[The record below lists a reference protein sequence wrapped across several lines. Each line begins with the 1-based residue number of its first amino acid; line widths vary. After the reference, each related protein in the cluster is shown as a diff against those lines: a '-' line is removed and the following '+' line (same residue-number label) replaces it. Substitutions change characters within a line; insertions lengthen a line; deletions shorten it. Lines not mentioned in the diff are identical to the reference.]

1 VRPFPSVRRR
11 GWTFARSAILQQTFA
26 RRHGLLIAT
35 AFLAACAGSAPTSAP
50 APESTPAAAAP
61 APVSTPTAPTT
72 QAPTP
77 VAVIT
82 GSDTSVVVAV
92 PAPDTAAKVPSA
104 VVAATAVDSAADEQA
119 LEELRGAAPAEG
131 DDRVRPSTGGAE
143 AAEVSAVTWDIDVT
157 TFLSHERVQY
167 YLDFFQGPARE
178 RFGAWL
184 QRMPRYEPMI
194 RARLAQEGLPG
205 DLLYLALIESG
216 FSNAATSRARAVGMW
231 QFMPSTGRAYGLRV
245 DRWVDDRRDPVKA
258 TDAAAR
264 HLDDLRER
272 FGSLYLAAAA
282 YNAGGGK
289 VSRGIRKLGDGPDVE
304 EDEDFTSDSTFF
316 ALYDTRYLRRETKDY
331 VPKLIAAALIA
342 KEPEKYGFA
351 RPVPVAP
358 FVYDSMIVPDAT
370 GLDVLAR
377 LAGTDVAAL
386 RDLNPQFL
394 RLITP
399 PGSRSVVR
407 LPVGLG
413 PTTAAKYAELPANR
427 RVTFREHQ
435 VKSGETLGGIARR
448 YGVPVADIR
457 AANRNI
463 APNRLR
469 INMMLIIPVSPAFDA
484 RAVAAAD
491 GGAERRTGARPSS
504 RSGATWHTVRRGES
518 WWSIAQRYDVRVG
531 DLQSWNDAGTRD
543 KLRIGQ
549 KIRVS
554 AGRSGTAAQRPRTS
568 SAARTTATTPRTPVA
583 RPAPRATAT
592 ASRPATYKVKRGD
605 TLSDISA
612 RFNVPIAELRRLNG
626 LTASSQLNSGKVL
639 KLR

>member
-11 GWTFARSAILQQTFA
+11 GWTFARSAILKQRSA
-26 RRHGLLIAT
+26 RHPGLLSLT
-35 AFLAACAGSAPTSAP
+35 AFLAACAGSAPAAAP
-50 APESTPAAAAP
+50 APESTPAPTAP
-61 APVSTPTAPTT
+61 ASASTPTT
-72 QAPTP
+72 QVPAP

-82 GSDTSVVVAV
+82 GTDTAVVVVV
-92 PAPDTAAKVPSA
+92 PAPAPVPTAAPA
-104 VVAATAVDSAADEQA
+104 EVAAAAVDSAADEQA
-119 LEELRGAAPAEG
+119 LEELRAAAPAEG
-131 DDRVRPSTGGAE
+131 EERARASTGGAE

-178 RFGAWL
+178 RFGVWL

-194 RARLAQEGLPG
+194 RARLAQEGLPS

-216 FSNAATSRARAVGMW
+216 FSNSATSSARAVGMW

-264 HLDDLRER
+264 HLDDLRTR

-289 VSRGIRKLGDGPDVE
+289 VSRGIRRLGDGPDVE

-351 RPVPVAP
+351 RPLPAAP
-358 FVYDSMIVPDAT
+358 FAYDSMIVPDAT

-377 LAGTDVAAL
+377 LAATDVATL
-386 RDLNPQFL
+386 RELNPQFL

-399 PGSRSVVR
+399 PGSRAVVR

-413 PTTAAKYAELPANR
+413 TTTTARYAELPANR
-427 RVTFREHQ
+427 RVTFREHV
-435 VKSGETLGGIARR
+435 VKPGETLGHISKR

-457 AANRNI
+457 AANRNV

-469 INMMLIIPVSPAFDA
+469 INQTLIIPVSPAFDA
-484 RAVAAAD
+484 RAVAAAE
-491 GGAERRTGARPSS
+491 APTR
-504 RSGATWHTVRRGES
+504 RSGTPARGRTSTWHTVRRGES

-531 DLQSWNDAGTRD
+531 DLLAWNDAGSRE

-549 KIRVS
+549 KVRVS
-554 AGRSGTAAQRPRTS
+554 AGRPSRAAPAAPRTAAP
-568 SAARTTATTPRTPVA
+568 
-583 RPAPRATAT
+583 RPAAAT
-592 ASRPATYKVKRGD
+592 SRPATYRVKRGD
-605 TLSDISA
+605 TLSDIA
-612 RFNVPIAELRRLNG
+612 VRFNVPVAELRRLNG
-626 LTASSQLNSGKVL
+626 MSASTQLNSGRVL

>member
-11 GWTFARSAILQQTFA
+11 GWTFARSAILQQTAA
-26 RRHGLLIAT
+26 RPFGLLIVT
-35 AFLAACAGSAPTSAP
+35 AFVAACAGRAPSTAP
-50 APESTPAAAAP
+50 APKSTPEAAAS
-61 APVSTPTAPTT
+61 APVSTPTTPTT

-77 VAVIT
+77 VAVIA
-82 GSDTSVVVAV
+82 GSETTVVVAV
-92 PAPDTAAKVPSA
+92 PAPDTAPKAVPA
-104 VVAATAVDSAADEQA
+104 EVVATAIDSAADERA

-131 DDRVRPSTGGAE
+131 DERARPSTGGAE
-143 AAEVSAVTWDIDVT
+143 AAEVTAVTWDIDVT

-216 FSNAATSRARAVGMW
+216 FSNSATSRARAVGMW

-289 VSRGIRKLGDGPDVE
+289 VSRGIRRLGDGPDVE

-316 ALYDTRYLRRETKDY
+316 ALYHTRYLRRETKDY

-342 KEPEKYGFA
+342 KEPEKYGFT
-351 RPVPVAP
+351 RPLPLAP
-358 FVYDSMIVPDAT
+358 FAYDSMIVPDAT

-377 LAGTDVAAL
+377 LAGTDVTAL
-386 RDLNPQFL
+386 RELNPQFL

-413 PTTAAKYAELPANR
+413 ATTTAKYAELPANR

-435 VKSGETLGGIARR
+435 VKSGETLGAIARR

-469 INMMLIIPVSPAFDA
+469 INMTLIIPVSPAFDA
-484 RAVAAAD
+484 RAVAATEQPTP
-491 GGAERRTGARPSS
+491 GRRGAGAQ

-518 WWSIAQRYDVRVG
+518 WWSIAQRYGVRVG
-531 DLQSWNDAGTRD
+531 DLQTWNDAGTRD

-554 AGRSGTAAQRPRTS
+554 AGRSGGQAAGRPAASSRTS
-568 SAARTTATTPRTPVA
+568 ATTPRTSA
-583 RPAPRATAT
+583 TRPATRA
-592 ASRPATYKVKRGD
+592 ASSSAPARPATYKVKRGD
-605 TLSDISA
+605 TLSDISV

-626 LTASSQLNSGKVL
+626 MTGSTQLNTGKVL

>member
-1 VRPFPSVRRR
+1 MRPFPSVRRR
-11 GWTFARSAILQQTFA
+11 GWTFARSAILQQNFA
-26 RRHGLLIAT
+26 RRSGLLILT
-35 AFLAACAGSAPTSAP
+35 AFLAACAGRAPSSSAP
-50 APESTPAAAAP
+50 APESTPESPAP
-61 APVSTPTAPTT
+61 ASVSTPTT
-72 QAPTP
+72 QAPAP
-77 VAVIT
+77 VAVIA
-82 GSDTSVVVAV
+82 GSDTSVVVVVPVPDTTPAAV
-92 PAPDTAAKVPSA
+92 PAEVDAAA
-104 VVAATAVDSAADEQA
+104 IDSAADEQA

-194 RARLAQEGLPG
+194 RARLAEEGLPG

-289 VSRGIRKLGDGPDVE
+289 VSRGIRRLGDGPDAE
-304 EDEDFTSDSTFF
+304 EDEDLTSDSTFF

-351 RPVPVAP
+351 RPLPVAP

-386 RDLNPQFL
+386 RELNPQFL

-413 PTTAAKYAELPANR
+413 ATTATKYTELPANR

-469 INMMLIIPVSPAFDA
+469 INMTLIIPVSPAFDA
-484 RAVAAAD
+484 RAVAAAEGPAVGRP
-491 GGAERRTGARPSS
+491 GGRTGS
-504 RSGATWHTVRRGES
+504 RSSATWHTVRRGES
-518 WWSIAQRYDVRVG
+518 WWSIAQRYGVRVG
-531 DLQSWNDAGTRD
+531 DLQTWNDAGTRD

-549 KIRVS
+549 KVRVS
-554 AGRSGTAAQRPRTS
+554 AGRSGGPAVGRSAASSRTAA
-568 SAARTTATTPRTPVA
+568 AAPRTPAA
-583 RPAPRATAT
+583 RPAPRAATTTA
-592 ASRPATYKVKRGD
+592 RPATYKVKRGD
-605 TLSDISA
+605 TLSDISV

-626 LTASSQLNSGKVL
+626 MTASTQLNSGKVL

>member
-11 GWTFARSAILQQTFA
+11 GWTSARSAILKQRPA
-26 RRHGLLIAT
+26 RHPGLLILT
-35 AFLAACAGSAPTSAP
+35 ALVAACAGSAPSSAP
-50 APESTPAAAAP
+50 APESTPAPKAP
-61 APVSTPTAPTT
+61 ASASTPNAPTT
-72 QAPTP
+72 EVPAP

-82 GSDTSVVVAV
+82 GTDTTVVVAV
-92 PAPDTAAKVPSA
+92 PAPAATAAPA
-104 VVAATAVDSAADEQA
+104 EAAAEAVDSAADEQA
-119 LEELRGAAPAEG
+119 LEELRAAAPAEG
-131 DDRVRPSTGGAE
+131 EERARPSTGGAE

-178 RFGAWL
+178 RFGVWL

-194 RARLAQEGLPG
+194 RTRLAAEGLPG

-216 FSNAATSRARAVGMW
+216 FSNSATSSARAVGMW

-264 HLDDLRER
+264 HLDDLRTR

-289 VSRGIRKLGDGPDVE
+289 VSRGIRRLGDGPDVE
-304 EDEDFTSDSTFF
+304 EDEDFTTDSTFF

-351 RPVPVAP
+351 RPVPTTP
-358 FVYDSMIVPDAT
+358 FAYDSMVVPDAT

-377 LAGTDVAAL
+377 LAATDVATL
-386 RDLNPQFL
+386 RELNPQFL

-399 PGSRSVVR
+399 PGSKAVVR

-413 PTTAAKYAELPANR
+413 SATAAKYAELPANR
-427 RVTFREHQ
+427 RVTFREHV
-435 VKSGETLGGIARR
+435 VKSGETLGGIGRR

-469 INMMLIIPVSPAFDA
+469 INMTLIIPVSPAFDP

-491 GGAERRTGARPSS
+491 GPAVR
-504 RSGATWHTVRRGES
+504 RSGGRSGGGSATWHTVRRGES
-518 WWSIAQRYDVRVG
+518 WWSISQRYNVRVG
-531 DLQSWNDAGTRD
+531 DLLAWNDAGSRE

-549 KIRVS
+549 KVRVS
-554 AGRSGTAAQRPRTS
+554 AGRPAGAAARRPAAATAA
-568 SAARTTATTPRTPVA
+568 
-583 RPAPRATAT
+583 
-592 ASRPATYKVKRGD
+592 RPATYRVKRGD
-605 TLSDISA
+605 TLSDISV
-612 RFNVPIAELRRLNG
+612 RFNVPVAELRRLNG
-626 LTASSQLNSGKVL
+626 MSANAQLNSGRVL